1 MRVGIVCYASLG
13 GSGIVATEL
22 ARQLVIR
29 GHEVHL
35 LSSDIPFRLQ
45 SDPAG
50 IILHRVETP
59 AYPLFHEP
67 QYLLSLATLIVQV
80 VRERRLD
87 VVHAHYAVPHATA
100 AWLAREI
107 LTVRHDVRP
116 PRIITTLHG
125 TDITLIGS
133 DPSFTEAVSF
143 SIDHSDAVTVV
154 SQSLLDSTRAAMSI
168 HADIRVIYNFLD
180 CSQFQRRFD
189 PELRR
194 QLCRGG
200 DDEALVVHM
209 SNFRPVK
216 RIDAVMEV
224 FRRIRLRCK
233 ARLVMAGD
241 GPDAVQVPI
250 WADAYGL
257 RDAVTVLPPQLSVV
271 PLLSVADLFL
281 LPSLQESFG
290 LAALE
295 AMACEV
301 PVVVS
306 RVGGLPEVVDH
317 GVTGFLHPPDHLAAM
332 AASAIAILEDPE
344 RRRRMG
350 QAARHAVASRF
361 CVNDIVPQY
370 EALYRELVGSEGGDV
385 RHPDQ

>member
-1 MRVGIVCYASLG
+1 MRIGIVCYASLG

-22 ARQLVIR
+22 ARHLVAR

-59 AYPLFHEP
+59 SYPLFHEP

-87 VVHAHYAVPHATA
+87 IVHAHYAVPHATA

-107 LTVRHDVRP
+107 LTVRHDVEP

-133 DPSFTEAVSF
+133 DPSYTEAVSF
-143 SIDHSDAVTVV
+143 SIDHSDAVTAV
-154 SQSLLDSTRAAMSI
+154 SHSLRESTCTAMPV
-168 HADIRVIYNFLD
+168 HTDVRVIYNFLD
-180 CSQFQRRFD
+180 CAQFDRRFD

-194 QLCRGG
+194 QLSPGG
-200 DDEALVVHM
+200 EDEALIVHM

-216 RIDAVMEV
+216 RLDAVMEI
-224 FRRIRLRCK
+224 FRRIRQHTK
-233 ARLVMAGD
+233 ARLVLAGD
-241 GPDAVQVPI
+241 GPDAVHVPF

-257 RDAVTVLPPQLSVV
+257 RDELTVLPPQQSVV

-306 RVGGLPEVVDH
+306 RVGGLPEVVEHD
-317 GVTGFLHPPDHLAAM
+317 VTGFLHPPEDLVSM
-332 AASAIAILEDPE
+332 AASAVAILKDPE

-350 QAARHAVASRF
+350 QAARRAVVARF
-361 CVNDIVPQY
+361 CAGDIVPQY
-370 EALYRELVGSEGGDV
+370 EALYRELAG
-385 RHPDQ
+385 

>member
-1 MRVGIVCYASLG
+1 MRIGIVCYASLG

-22 ARQLVIR
+22 ARALVSR

-50 IILHRVETP
+50 IVLHRVETP

-80 VRERRLD
+80 VRERRLEI
-87 VVHAHYAVPHATA
+87 VHAHYAVPHATA

-107 LTVRHDVRP
+107 LTVRHDVEP

-133 DPSFTEAVSF
+133 DPSFMEAVSF
-143 SIDHSDAVTVV
+143 SIDHSDAVTAV
-154 SQSLLDSTRAAMSI
+154 SCSLRDSTCAAMPI
-168 HADIRVIYNFLD
+168 HTDVRVIYNFLD
-180 CSQFQRRFD
+180 CCQFQRRFD

-194 QLCRGG
+194 KLSLGG
-200 DDEALVVHM
+200 DDEALIVHM

-216 RIDAVMEV
+216 RLDAVMDI
-224 FRRIRLRCK
+224 FRRIRQHRK
-233 ARLVMAGD
+233 ARLVLAGE
-241 GPDAVQVPI
+241 GPDAVQVPL

-257 RDAVTVLPPQLSVV
+257 RDAVTVLPPQQSVV

-306 RVGGLPEVVDH
+306 EVGGLPEVVEH
-317 GVTGFLHPPDHLAAM
+317 GVTGFLHPPDDLAAM
-332 AASAIAILEDPE
+332 ADSAVAILGDPE
-344 RRRRMG
+344 RHQRMG
-350 QAARHAVASRF
+350 QAARHAVVSRF
-361 CVNDIVPQY
+361 CSNDIVPQY
-370 EALYRELVGSEGGDV
+370 EALYRELLG
-385 RHPDQ
+385 

>member
-1 MRVGIVCYASLG
+1 MRVGIICYASLG

-22 ARQLVIR
+22 ARHLVTR

-80 VRERRLD
+80 VRERRLEI
-87 VVHAHYAVPHATA
+87 VHAHYAVPHATA

-107 LTVRHDVRP
+107 LTVRHDVQP

-143 SIDHSDAVTVV
+143 SIDHSDAVTAV
-154 SQSLLDSTRAAMSI
+154 SRSLRESTCKAMPI
-168 HADIRVIYNFLD
+168 QTDVRVIYNFLD
-180 CSQFQRRFD
+180 CCRFQRQYD
-189 PELRR
+189 PDLRR
-194 QLCRGG
+194 QLAAGG
-200 DDEALVVHM
+200 DGEALIVHM

-216 RIDAVMEV
+216 RLDAVMEI
-224 FRRIRLRCK
+224 FRRIRQQRK
-233 ARLVMAGD
+233 ARLVLAGD
-241 GPDAVQVPI
+241 GPDAVNVPL

-257 RDAVTVLPPQLSVV
+257 RDSVTVLPPQQSVV

-281 LPSLQESFG
+281 LPSIQESFG

-301 PVVVS
+301 PVVAS
-306 RVGGLPEVVDH
+306 RVGGLPEVVEH

-332 AASAIAILEDPE
+332 AASAVAILRDAE
-344 RRRRMG
+344 RHRQMG
-350 QAARHAVASRF
+350 QAARRDVVSRF
-361 CVNDIVPQY
+361 CSNDIVPQY
-370 EALYRELVGSEGGDV
+370 EALYRELIG
-385 RHPDQ
+385 

>member
-22 ARQLVIR
+22 ARHLVVR

-50 IILHRVETP
+50 VILHRVDTP
-59 AYPLFHEP
+59 TYPLFHEP
-67 QYLLSLATLIVQV
+67 QYLLSLATRIVEV
-80 VRERRLD
+80 VRERRLE

-107 LTVRHDVRP
+107 LAVRHDVRP

-133 DPSFTEAVSF
+133 DPSYTEAVSF
-143 SIDHSDAVTVV
+143 SIDHSDAVTAV
-154 SQSLLDSTRAAMSI
+154 SRSLKEATCAAMPIRS
-168 HADIRVIYNFLD
+168 DVRVIYNFLD
-180 CSQFQRRFD
+180 FTQFARRYD
-189 PELRR
+189 PDLRR
-194 QLCRGG
+194 QLSPDG
-200 DDEALVVHM
+200 EALIVHM

-216 RIDAVMEV
+216 RLDAVMDV
-224 FRRIRLRCK
+224 FRRIRQRHR
-233 ARLVMAGD
+233 ARLVLAGD
-241 GPDAVQVPI
+241 GPDAANVPL
-250 WADAYGL
+250 WADAHGL
-257 RDAVTVLPPQLSVV
+257 RDAVTVLPPQQWVV
-271 PLLSVADLFL
+271 PLLSVADVFL
-281 LPSLQESFG
+281 LPSAQESFG

-317 GVTGFLHPPDHLAAM
+317 GVTGFLHPPEHLAAM
-332 AASAIAILEDPE
+332 AESALSILSDPE
-344 RRRRMG
+344 RHQRMG
-350 QAARHAVASRF
+350 LAARQAVVSRF
-361 CVNDIVPQY
+361 CSNDIVPQY
-370 EALYRELVGSEGGDV
+370 EALYRELLG
-385 RHPDQ
+385 

>member
-1 MRVGIVCYASLG
+1 MRIGIVCYASLG

-22 ARQLVIR
+22 ARALVAR
-29 GHEVHL
+29 GHEIHL

-80 VRERRLD
+80 VRERRLE

-100 AWLAREI
+100 AWVARQI
-107 LTVRHDVRP
+107 LTVRHDVEP

-143 SIDHSDAVTVV
+143 SIDHSDAVTAV
-154 SQSLLDSTRAAMSI
+154 SRSLRESTYAAMPI
-168 HADIRVIYNFLD
+168 HAEIRVIHNFLD
-180 CSQFQRRFD
+180 CCLFQRRFD

-194 QLCRGG
+194 QLSRG
-200 DDEALVVHM
+200 DDGEALIVHM

-216 RIDAVMEV
+216 RIEAVMDI
-224 FRRIRLRCK
+224 FRRIRQRRK
-233 ARLVMAGD
+233 ARLVLAGE
-241 GPDAVQVPI
+241 GPDAVQVPL

-257 RDAVTVLPPQLSVV
+257 RDAVTVLPPQQSVV

-306 RVGGLPEVVDH
+306 RVGGLPEVVEH
-317 GVTGFLHPPDHLAAM
+317 GVTGFLHPPDDLAAM
-332 AASAIAILEDPE
+332 ADSAVAVLGDPE
-344 RRRRMG
+344 RHRRMG
-350 QAARHAVASRF
+350 QAARSAVVSRF
-361 CVNDIVPQY
+361 CSNDIVPQY
-370 EALYRELVGSEGGDV
+370 EALYRELIG
-385 RHPDQ
+385 

>member
-22 ARQLVIR
+22 ARHLVTR

-80 VRERRLD
+80 VRERRLEI
-87 VVHAHYAVPHATA
+87 VHAHYAVPHATA

-143 SIDHSDAVTVV
+143 SIDHSDAVTAV
-154 SQSLLDSTRAAMSI
+154 SRSLRESTCAAMPI
-168 HADIRVIYNFLD
+168 HTDVRVIYNFLD
-180 CSQFQRRFD
+180 CSRFQREYD
-189 PELRR
+189 PDLRR
-194 QLCRGG
+194 QLAVGG
-200 DDEALVVHM
+200 EDEALIVHM

-216 RIDAVMEV
+216 RLDAVMEI
-224 FRRIRLRCK
+224 FRRIRQQRK
-233 ARLVMAGD
+233 ARLVLAGD
-241 GPDAVQVPI
+241 GPDAVNVPI

-257 RDAVTVLPPQLSVV
+257 RDCVTVLPPQQSVV

-281 LPSLQESFG
+281 LPSIQESFG

-301 PVVVS
+301 PVVAS
-306 RVGGLPEVVDH
+306 RVGGLPEVVEH
-317 GVTGFLHPPDHLAAM
+317 GVTGYLHPPDQLDAM
-332 AASAIAILEDPE
+332 AASAVAILGDPE
-344 RRRRMG
+344 RHRKMG
-350 QAARHAVASRF
+350 RAARWDVASRF
-361 CVNDIVPQY
+361 CSNDIVPQY
-370 EALYRELVGSEGGDV
+370 EALYRELIG
-385 RHPDQ
+385 